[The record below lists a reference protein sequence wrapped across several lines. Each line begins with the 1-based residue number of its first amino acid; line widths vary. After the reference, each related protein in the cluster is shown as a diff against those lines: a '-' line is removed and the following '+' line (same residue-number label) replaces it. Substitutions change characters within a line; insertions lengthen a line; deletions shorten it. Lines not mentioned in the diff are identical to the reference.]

1 VDDPVKAIADSVMT
15 ASIRPARLQDAPGI
29 AKVQVDSWRS
39 TYKGLIDDVFLAG
52 LSYDGRSQNWTQNLT
67 APQKV
72 RFLQVAETEPGQIVG
87 FVFAGPEREG
97 DPIYQGEIYAIY
109 LFQQA
114 QGQGLGRK
122 LILTAMQEL
131 CERGFSSMLLW
142 VLKDNLAA
150 RKFYEAVGGDTL
162 REKPVEL
169 GSQILVE
176 VAYGRKNPPAL
187 VSKKE

>member
-1 VDDPVKAIADSVMT
+1 MT
-15 ASIRPARLQDAPGI
+15 ASIRPARLEDASGI

-39 TYKGLIDDVFLAG
+39 TYKGLIAGEFLTG
-52 LSYDGRSQNWTQNLT
+52 LSYDGRSQYWSQNLT

-72 RFLQVAETEPGQIVG
+72 RFLKVAETGPGEIVG
-87 FVFAGPEREG
+87 FGFAEPEREG
-97 DPIYQGEIYAIY
+97 DMLYQGEIYAIY

-122 LILTAMQEL
+122 LILTAMQKL
-131 CERGFSSMLLW
+131 CGRCFSSMLLW
-142 VLKDNLAA
+142 ILKDNLAA

-162 REKPVEL
+162 REKPVEI

-176 VAYGRKNPPAL
+176 VAYGWKNLPAL